1 MYLHKPARFK
11 YKILG
16 SLEFCSDTESY
27 VEIVLAPSLCPTSCH
42 AGFCLTLE
50 GPHTHTYTF
59 SPHVHSPNDTVHSL
73 KGVLGKTLRQTL
85 ETGLGPSGQGTQVPR
100 YPKCGTERG
109 SWALNEHI
117 AVAPRFL
124 CPLGRLWLEEGQS
137 GTPNVQGPELGL
149 LLPSARCEFISST
162 AHTEQ
167 QAQAHPRQCG
177 GRSLWICSRSGSLS
191 FQPRSYRL
199 QHELQSL
206 RS

>member
-1 MYLHKPARFK
+1 M
-11 YKILG
+11 LG
-16 SLEFCSDTESY
+16 SVSPLRD
-27 VEIVLAPSLCPTSCH
+27 
-42 AGFCLTLE
+42 
-50 GPHTHTYTF
+50 HTHTHTF

-191 FQPRSYRL
+191 PSSQGLTGSSMNCSHSGPEPLWGGVQGRGEGEPGWRL
-199 QHELQSL
+199 RQ
-206 RS
+206 R